1 MHKRL
6 ANKGPGSN
14 CSLDLRI
21 HHCSSFE
28 DVPAS
33 KGAVHG
39 AFVPHKVIIQDFR
52 DVTLL
57 LLLLL
62 LVSGGSICSPA

>member
-1 MHKRL
+1 VHKRL

-14 CSLDLRI
+14 CSLDLRK
-21 HHCSSFE
+21 HCSSFE

-39 AFVPHKVIIQDFR
+39 AFVPHKVIIQDSR

-57 LLLLL
+57 LLD
-62 LVSGGSICSPA
+62 CC